1 MSLGYIDEE
10 GSTDKRRVGS
20 FVFGPDPGFAAKATI
35 EKLYEVRVRC
45 SINRL
50 IELNIQSQTFTAEFR
65 LEASWLS
72 KEGPGLWEDPSP
84 NIDTEKTNWRK
95 GRLYIE
101 GCDQA
106 FFTPQIYFKNI
117 TEGKSTCFF
126 SS

>member
-1 MSLGYIDEE
+1 MSH
-10 GSTDKRRVGS
+10 GSIPTS
-20 FVFGPDPGFAAKATI
+20 AAKATN
-35 EKLYEVRVRC
+35 EGEGEGEGEGKLFEVRVRC

-50 IELNIQSQTFTAEFR
+50 IELNIQNQTFTAEFR

-95 GRLYIE
+95 GQLYIE

-117 TEGKSTCFF
+117 IEGESNFF
-126 SS
+126 LPS